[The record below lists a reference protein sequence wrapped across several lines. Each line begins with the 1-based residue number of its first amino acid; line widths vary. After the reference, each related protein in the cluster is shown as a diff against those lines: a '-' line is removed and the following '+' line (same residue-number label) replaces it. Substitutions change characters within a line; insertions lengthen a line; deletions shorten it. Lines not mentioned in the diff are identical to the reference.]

1 MADIYDKVKRSE
13 IMSCVKHA
21 RTAPEEKAAGLLKKL
36 GIKYRRNVKS
46 LPGQPDFLIKS
57 AKTVIFVHGCFWH
70 AHSNCKLARRP
81 RSNKAFWV
89 RKAIDNKRRDQR
101 KNRLLR
107 QQGWHIL
114 TIWQCSLRQPDKV
127 SRRIEKMLLRS
138 CPVVSAKKKKRG

>member
-13 IMSCVKHA
+13 IMSLVKHH
-21 RTAPEEKAAGLLKKL
+21 RTALEEKVAGLLKKL

-46 LPGQPDFLIKS
+46 LPGQPDFVIKS

-81 RSNKAFWV
+81 RTNKAFWV
-89 RKAIDNKRRDQR
+89 WKAIDNKRRDQR

-107 QQGWHIL
+107 KQGWHIL
-114 TIWQCSLRQPDKV
+114 TIWQCNLRQPEKV
-127 SRRIEKMLLRS
+127 SRRIEKMLLGS
-138 CPVVSAKKKKRG
+138 

>member
-13 IMSCVKHA
+13 IMSLVKHH
-21 RTAPEEKAAGLLKKL
+21 RTALGEKVAGLLKKL

-46 LPGQPDFLIKS
+46 LPGQPDFVIKS

-81 RSNKAFWV
+81 RTNKAFWV
-89 RKAIDNKRRDQR
+89 WKAIDNKRRDQR

-107 QQGWHIL
+107 KQGWHIL
-114 TIWQCSLRQPDKV
+114 TIWQCNLRQPEKV
-127 SRRIEKMLLRS
+127 SRRIEKMLLGS
-138 CPVVSAKKKKRG
+138 

>member
-1 MADIYDKVKRSE
+1 MADIYPKAKRSE

-21 RTAPEEKAAGLLKKL
+21 HTAPEEKVASLLKKL
-36 GIKYRRNVKS
+36 GIKYCRNVKS

-57 AKTVIFVHGCFWH
+57 AKIVIFVHGCFWH

-81 RSNKAFWV
+81 RTNKAFWV

-107 QQGWHIL
+107 KQGWHVL
-114 TIWQCSLRQPDKV
+114 TIWQCSLRRPDKV
-127 SRRIEKMLLRS
+127 SRRIEKALLDS
-138 CPVVSAKKKKRG
+138 

>member
-21 RTAPEEKAAGLLKKL
+21 RTAPEEKVAYLLRKL
-36 GIKYRRNVKS
+36 GIKYRRNVES
-46 LPGQPDFLIKS
+46 LPGQPDFVIKS
-57 AKTVIFVHGCFWH
+57 SRTVIFVHGCFWH

-107 QQGWHIL
+107 KQGWHIL
-114 TIWQCSLRQPDKV
+114 TIWQCSLRQPEKV
-127 SRRIEKMLLRS
+127 SRRIEKMILR
-138 CPVVSAKKKKRG
+138 A